1 MKTGNTE
8 HSTVAGETVSA
19 FVPFAMGV
27 QELCVRLEGELAR
40 ECERA
45 EAALSRLDLLGGI
58 VSECGWIAASVSRKE
73 AVTSSQ
79 IEGAQ
84 ASLVDSYR
92 GDLGGALQGPDVAE
106 THGLGEAAEHARE
119 ELGRKGGLP
128 VSMRL
133 LNNAHKRMMQGTPDK
148 APGEVRRSQNW
159 IGGTRPGNASFVPPP
174 PERLPRLLQDLERY
188 VHSDSRLPTLVR
200 VGLVHAQFETIHP
213 YLDGNGRVGRMLIEL
228 LLSHWKLLEAPL
240 LNLSRFL
247 KESRGEYFRC
257 LDRVSRDDDWASW
270 LLFFLRGVAE
280 SAQAA
285 EALVTGLANLVNA
298 DRAKLLQVPGIRAAT
313 LRLFEQLSYHPV
325 MSVALAARLL
335 DATVPT
341 ATRAVAALAEEG
353 VLVPSD
359 AKKSRRTFLYEAYL
373 DLLRPGT
380 EADSPR
386 G

>member
-58 VSECGWIAASVSRKE
+58 ASECGWIAASVARKE

-79 IEGAQ
+79 IAGSR
-84 ASLVDSYR
+84 ASLVDSCR
-92 GDLGGALQGPDVAE
+92 GDLGGANQGPDVAE
-106 THGLGEAAEHARE
+106 TRGLAEAMEHARE
-119 ELGRKGGLP
+119 ELGSGGLP

-133 LNNAHKRMMQGTPDK
+133 LNNAHWRLMLGSPDK
-148 APGEVRRSQNW
+148 APGEVRRSQSW

-188 VHSDSRLPTLVR
+188 VNSDSRLPPLVR

-213 YLDGNGRVGRMLIEL
+213 YLDGNGRVGRMLVEL
-228 LLSHWKLLEAPL
+228 LLCHWKLLGAPM

-257 LDRVSRDDDWASW
+257 LDRVSRDDDWDSW
-270 LLFFLRGVAE
+270 LLLFLRGVAE
-280 SAQAA
+280 SAQSA

-298 DRAKLLQVPGIRAAT
+298 DRNRLLQRPGIQASA
-313 LRLFEQLSYHPV
+313 LRLFERLPHHPV
-325 MSVALAARLL
+325 MSVAMAASLL
-335 DATVPT
+335 GATVPT

-353 VLVPSD
+353 MLVPSD

-373 DLLRPGT
+373 DRLRPGT

>member
-40 ECERA
+40 ECDRA
-45 EAALSRLDLLGGI
+45 EAALSRLDLLCGI
-58 VSECGWIAASVSRKE
+58 ASECGWIAASVSRKE

-92 GDLGGALQGPDVAE
+92 SDLKGSKQGPDVAE
-106 THGLGEAAEHARE
+106 TRGLAEAAKHARE
-119 ELGRKGGLP
+119 ELGSKGGLP
-128 VSMRL
+128 VSMRI
-133 LNNAHKRMMQGTPDK
+133 LNNAHKRLMQGAPDK

-159 IGGTRPGNASFVPPP
+159 IGGTRPGNASCVPPP
-174 PERLPRLLQDLERY
+174 PARLPRLLQDLERY
-188 VHSDSRLPTLVR
+188 VSSESRLPPLVR

-228 LLSHWKLLEAPL
+228 LLCHWKLLEAPM

-257 LDRVSRDDDWASW
+257 LDRISRDDDWDSW
-270 LLFFLRGVAE
+270 LQFFLRGVTE
-280 SAQAA
+280 SAKAA
-285 EALVTGLANLVNA
+285 ETLVTGLANLVNA
-298 DRAKLLQVPGIRAAT
+298 DRARLLQGPGVRAAT
-313 LRLFEQLSYHPV
+313 LRLFEQLAYRPI
-325 MSVALAARLL
+325 MSVAAAASLL

-341 ATRAVAALAEEG
+341 ATRAVAALTDAG
-353 VLVPSD
+353 ILVRSD
-359 AKKSRRTFLYEAYL
+359 AKRSRRTFLYEAYL

-380 EADSPR
+380 EVASPR